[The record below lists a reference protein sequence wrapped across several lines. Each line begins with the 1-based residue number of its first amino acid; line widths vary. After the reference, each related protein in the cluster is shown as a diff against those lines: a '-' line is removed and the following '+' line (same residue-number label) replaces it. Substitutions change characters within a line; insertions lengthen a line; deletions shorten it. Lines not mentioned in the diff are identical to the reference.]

1 MATQLASTTILHGAS
16 KQDIAVPVGTT
27 VARVMSML
35 RIDADPE
42 TLCLTHPDGTP
53 VDLDLALGSDLTS
66 GTVLTLTGPAE
77 SERVAHQVAVR
88 ASSPWFRPT
97 LVLSLF
103 LTLVTGIETACLAG
117 PVLGWWPVSDVL
129 RGSAAVACTVALGW
143 SLKWRRM
150 RCTAPGL
157 LVATALIGVCGTALL
172 PTDVGSLPRLALAA
186 TAWTALVAAL
196 VVWLVD
202 NRSAL
207 SSTMAAL
214 WGLAGVLTCLF
225 AVTDAPVT
233 AISALVLAVATMTVT
248 VIPTFAF
255 RIPETQLLDLPT
267 VTTSAPTVR
276 TPEVAA
282 PAPITANRVLRSI
295 REGNARGQL
304 LLIACCG
311 TAGICAFPAA
321 GLMRSDQPATGIA
334 GGVMMLSAFLALAL
348 APRARRDRPGRILP
362 RIAALAIVAATLS
375 AFGLSQPLGS
385 QVMALLMIIAAASLS
400 IITTSFAKGTESARL
415 GRAGDITQTLS
426 LILLPP
432 AAAYAAGLFDLVRQI
447 AS

>member
-1 MATQLASTTILHGAS
+1 
-16 KQDIAVPVGTT
+16 
-27 VARVMSML
+27 ML
-35 RIDADPE
+35 FRS
-42 TLCLTHPDGTP
+42 HPDGTP

-77 SERVAHQVAVR
+77 SERVAQQAAVR

-172 PTDVGSLPRLALAA
+172 PTDAGSLPRLALAA

-248 VIPTFAF
+248 VI
-255 RIPETQLLDLPT
+255 R
-267 VTTSAPTVR
+267 
-276 TPEVAA
+276 
-282 PAPITANRVLRSI
+282 
-295 REGNARGQL
+295 
-304 LLIACCG
+304 
-311 TAGICAFPAA
+311 
-321 GLMRSDQPATGIA
+321 
-334 GGVMMLSAFLALAL
+334 
-348 APRARRDRPGRILP
+348 
-362 RIAALAIVAATLS
+362 
-375 AFGLSQPLGS
+375 
-385 QVMALLMIIAAASLS
+385 
-400 IITTSFAKGTESARL
+400 
-415 GRAGDITQTLS
+415 
-426 LILLPP
+426 
-432 AAAYAAGLFDLVRQI
+432 
-447 AS
+447 

>member
-77 SERVAHQVAVR
+77 SERVAQQVAVR

-103 LTLVTGIETACLAG
+103 LALVTGIETACLAG

-172 PTDVGSLPRLALAA
+172 PTDAGSLPRLALAA

-321 GLMRSDQPATGIA
+321 GLMRSS
-334 GGVMMLSAFLALAL
+334 GVYGRIDV
-348 APRARRDRPGRILP
+348 APRSRAVRTIRSAISPRLAMRIRERVTKSLLTWTVPGWRRAILGP
-362 RIAALAIVAATLS
+362 AGWVRTFPTIAEGQIHWVTTLRGQGTTFHLWKPHKDQELRWCNSRDPSNGAA
-375 AFGLSQPLGS
+375 
-385 QVMALLMIIAAASLS
+385 
-400 IITTSFAKGTESARL
+400 
-415 GRAGDITQTLS
+415 
-426 LILLPP
+426 
-432 AAAYAAGLFDLVRQI
+432 
-447 AS
+447 